1 MNNSHDEIKK
11 LLKASRTMLSP
22 KNSINESKDI
32 RKKYNIISEQEI
44 EFSDDSVTSKINVGD
59 AIEDTIDKDE
69 IKRRKD
75 EKTQGYRVSGGVLF
89 LHGETEKE
97 LILTSDEKKAFQETM
112 EEFVNEVSNYTD
124 FGPLNI
130 YKNNVTWEG
139 LINDF
144 GINFRYSTAEK
155 EGVYIE
161 GDMIKVDKS
170 FLEFA
175 QKLNAY
181 YEKFKSKWVSII
193 GTRKETKINQD
204 FDFED

>member
-1 MNNSHDEIKK
+1 
-11 LLKASRTMLSP
+11 LL
-22 KNSINESKDI
+22 
-32 RKKYNIISEQEI
+32 SEQEI
-44 EFSDDSVTSKINVGD
+44 EFEGDNVTKKISVGD
-59 AIEDTIDKDE
+59 SIEDNIKKDE
-69 IKRRKD
+69 EKKRKD
-75 EKTQGYRVSGGVLF
+75 EKTQGFRISGGILY
-89 LHGETEKE
+89 LHGESEKE

-124 FGPLNI
+124 FGPLNV
-130 YKNNVTWEG
+130 YKNDVTWEG

-144 GINFRYSTAEK
+144 GLNFRYSTAEK

-170 FLEFA
+170 FIEFA
-175 QKLNAY
+175 QKLNSY